1 MSNPFTPAAA
11 TVSRAATSTTA
22 NVALGTIP
30 CLSGGTVRI
39 YNAGPNTAFIEFG
52 GTSAIEAATATSMP
66 IPSGAI
72 ETFSRGPSVTHM
84 AAICAAS
91 QTATVY
97 ATPGNGE

>member
-1 MSNPFTPAAA
+1 MSNPFTKAAA
-11 TVSRAATSTTA
+11 TVNVAATSTTG
-22 NVALGTIP
+22 NVSLGALP
-30 CLSGGTVRI
+30 SPDGGTVRV

-52 GTSAIEAATATSMP
+52 ISTIEAVAATSVP
-66 IPSGAI
+66 VPSGAI

-97 ATPGNGE
+97 ATPGNGV